1 MKNLAEKI
9 TGIIGIT
16 GFIVIAALM
25 FLFSNII
32 SMDDFQEIMTDD
44 TDELTGE
51 AISEEELAVFM
62 DQAETVNYTLDISLL
77 AIFAVAGIIALIT
90 ANKKPVLSAII
101 LAGSSVIAGF
111 IFWWMILPLL
121 PVLIYMVTALLILL
135 RNHAHKT
142 RN

>member
-111 IFWWMILPLL
+111 IF
-121 PVLIYMVTALLILL
+121 
-135 RNHAHKT
+135 
-142 RN
+142 